1 MDHPLTRQRNRG
13 EKITVLTGH
22 GYSGEPTSPLPGWT
36 KPAWETALNTD
47 APGINQDFTPH

>member
-1 MDHPLTRQRNRG
+1 
-13 EKITVLTGH
+13 VLTGH
-22 GYSGEPTSPLPGWT
+22 GYSGEPTSPLLGWT